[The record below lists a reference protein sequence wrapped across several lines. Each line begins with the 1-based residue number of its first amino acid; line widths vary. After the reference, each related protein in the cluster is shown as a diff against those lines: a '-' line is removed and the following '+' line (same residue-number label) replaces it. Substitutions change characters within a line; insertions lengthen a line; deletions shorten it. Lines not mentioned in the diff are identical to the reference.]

1 MNGEYDAK
9 LEALKEQHT
18 TFKKDEEK
26 DIEIIHNRIKDLR
39 KETKEAREKME
50 KRIIVSIDDLKKS
63 QNKLIALITGIS
75 GTVFLILIGIIGYF
89 LNTWFSIIMEKL
101 SNMP

>member
-1 MNGEYDAK
+1 M
-9 LEALKEQHT
+9 
-18 TFKKDEEK
+18 
-26 DIEIIHNRIKDLR
+26 R

-50 KRIIVSIDDLKKS
+50 KRIIVSIGDLKKS

-89 LNTWFSIIMEKL
+89 LNTWFSTIMEKL
-101 SNMP
+101 STLP